1 MKGEKR
7 CIDLIVAWMRSS
19 VSRSTAAVASSR
31 TKILVFLRMARARQT
46 SCLWPTE
53 RFEPPSTTTWSRL
66 PVSLCT
72 REIKYG
78 YYIGTFCVV
87 FLIC

>member
-1 MKGEKR
+1 MRGER
-7 CIDLIVAWMRSS
+7 GWMNLIVAWMRSS

-53 RFEPPSTTTWSRL
+53 RFEPPSSTSWSRL
-66 PVSLCT
+66 PLSLCT
-72 REIKYG
+72 REMKYL
-78 YYIGTFCVV
+78 YS
-87 FLIC
+87 